1 MADLELRSVTVTVAQ
16 ERIQIRTDLPDAE
29 LGEIIAFIDERFKRY
44 EKYQMDYKKRL
55 SLLAVELTSE
65 LFEVRKNMRRA
76 KLYCEQMDKHARDL
90 GSLLEEGIDRP
101 EPQI

>member
-76 KLYCEQMDKHARDL
+76 KLYCEQMDKSARDL

>member
-76 KLYCEQMDKHARDL
+76 KRYCEQMDKSARDL

>member
-55 SLLAVELTSE
+55 SLLAVELALAPCSRT
-65 LFEVRKNMRRA
+65 
-76 KLYCEQMDKHARDL
+76 DL
-90 GSLLEEGIDRP
+90 GAVRGAQEHAPCKTVL
-101 EPQI
+101 

>member
-1 MADLELRSVTVTVAQ
+1 MADLELRSVTVTIAQ

-29 LGEIIAFIDERFKRY
+29 LGEIIDFIGEKFARY

-65 LFEVRKNMRRA
+65 LFELRKNMRRA
-76 KLYCEQMDKHARDL
+76 KLYCEHLDKRARDL
-90 GSLLEEGIDRP
+90 ASLLDEGVDQP
-101 EPQI
+101 DQQI

>member
-1 MADLELRSVTVTVAQ
+1 MAELELRSVSVTIAQ

-29 LGEIIAFIDERFKRY
+29 LNEIIEFIGERFNRY

-65 LFEVRKNMRRA
+65 LFEIRKNMRRA

-90 GSLLEEGIDRP
+90 SSLLDEGVEHPD
-101 EPQI
+101 PQI

>member
-65 LFEVRKNMRRA
+65 QLKII
-76 KLYCEQMDKHARDL
+76 C
-90 GSLLEEGIDRP
+90 
-101 EPQI
+101 